1 MAEAKFTQDSLKA
14 KVISRPAGL
23 EKNDLLLAKLEATE
37 AISQPYRYVAELRSE
52 KADLKHANI
61 AGKPI
66 GIEIEIDVGVK
77 RHFHGFISKFSQFE
91 TDEHLTTYVAEIVP
105 FFTLLQRRTDL
116 RIFQNQTVLEIVK
129 KVLKDAGFL
138 DLLEDATGKPSAKLE
153 YCVQYRE
160 SDFAF
165 VSRLLEEEGVVY
177 WFRQA
182 GTKHVMVLADA
193 ISGHAKGLKYEFAE
207 KSGRKDALGD
217 ARRKAWIETWKA
229 DYEVRSGKWVVKD
242 FDFANPDTKLEST
255 EGTQAQLARFDYPT
269 RHVDAE
275 RGKTRARLR
284 MEIEEAAAWRH
295 AGTGSVLAFNAGT
308 RFTLDG
314 HGRKD
319 FDLEYLLTRVSH
331 KFRQA
336 IETGEEGAKYS
347 NEFACIPAAIPYR
360 APMATPRPIVQGI
373 QTAIATGPSGEELHV
388 DEHGRVK
395 VQFHWDREGEKDE
408 KTSCWVRVAQAQASG
423 GFGGAFWPRI
433 GDEVVVSFE
442 EGDPDRPL
450 ITGRVYNGKNKP
462 PYELP
467 AKVTQS
473 TIKTRTTKSGSDKTF
488 NEIRFEDKKGEEHLF
503 IHAEKD
509 RHERTKNAYFE
520 LIEGEHHVK
529 VVKDEFVQL
538 DAKRHTKV
546 TGEVVEKFG
555 AAHEVEVGG
564 DRKEKI
570 GTNLH
575 TSVGANRHAKVGANE
590 AVEAGVAMHL
600 KAGMN
605 VVIEA
610 GLQITLKAGAGFI
623 TIGMDGVS
631 ISGPMV
637 KINSGGAAGAG
648 SGASPQPPKQP
659 TPPEDGLKE

>member
-1 MAEAKFTQDSLKA
+1 MAEAKFTQDSLTA

-61 AGKPI
+61 AGQPI
-66 GIEIEIDVGVK
+66 GIEIEIDAGVK
-77 RHFHGFISKFSQFE
+77 RYFHGFVSKFSQFE

-116 RIFQNQTVLEIVK
+116 RIFQNQTVIEIVK
-129 KVLKDAGFL
+129 KVLKDAGYA
-138 DLLEDATGKPSAKLE
+138 DHLEDNTTKPSAKLE

-177 WFRQA
+177 WFRHVSN
-182 GTKHVMVLADA
+182 KHMMVLADA
-193 ISGHAKGLKYEFAE
+193 ISGHARGLKYEFAE

-229 DYEVRSGKWVVKD
+229 DYELRSSKWVVRD
-242 FDFANPDTKLEST
+242 FDFENPETKLEST
-255 EGTQAQLARFDYPT
+255 EGGQAQLARFDYPT
-269 RHVDAE
+269 RHVDAA
-275 RGKTRARLR
+275 RGGTRARLR
-284 MEIEEAAAWRH
+284 MEIEEAAVWRH

-319 FDLEYLLTRVSH
+319 FDVEYLLTRVSH

-336 IETGEEGAKYS
+336 IETGEDGAQYS

-373 QTAIATGPSGEELHV
+373 QTAIVTGPSGEELHV

-395 VQFHWDREGEKDE
+395 VQFHWDREGERDE
-408 KTSCWVRVAQAQASG
+408 KTSCWVRVAQVQASG

-450 ITGRVYNGKNKP
+450 ITGRVYNGANRP

-467 AKVTQS
+467 ANVTQS
-473 TIKTRTTKSGSDKTF
+473 TIKTRSTKDGGDETF
-488 NEIRFEDKKGEEHLF
+488 NEIRFEDRKGEEHLF

-509 RHERTKNAYFE
+509 RHERTKHFFHE

-529 VVKDEFVQL
+529 IVGKEFAL
-538 DAKRHTKV
+538 LEAERHT
-546 TGEVVEKFG
+546 EVKGDVIEKFG
-555 AAHEVEVGG
+555 GAHEVEVVS

-570 GTNLH
+570 GSGLH
-575 TSVGANRHAKVGANE
+575 TSVGSDRHVKVGMND
-590 AVEAGVAMHL
+590 AVEAGMAMHL

-605 VVIEA
+605 LVIEA
-610 GLQITLKAGAGFI
+610 GVQITLKAGAGFI
-623 TIGMDGVS
+623 TIGVDGVS

-648 SGASPQPPKQP
+648 AGAGPKPPKAP